1 MTNFCWRNG
10 PVEEIHAGEFSEYP
24 LMQRRITPSEES
36 LLMRETAG
44 RLAQGFDAISDLL
57 NEKSERS
64 WPMQVL
70 PYHLVPYWL
79 VTPTNWSMDQQ
90 TSPSPPPLSVTVP
103 TYLLFERGYNKFIG
117 TQYRLA
123 QLYIPS
129 HQLSNALR
137 Q

>member
-90 TSPSPPPLSVTVP
+90 TSDVQLPGREPRV
-103 TYLLFERGYNKFIG
+103 IG
-117 TQYRLA
+117 KTIKKTGRE
-123 QLYIPS
+123 
-129 HQLSNALR
+129 
-137 Q
+137 